1 MNLTFAYPWVIAL
14 GVPLIILACIW
25 HLRWRKATR
34 YQFALTSLFRSSK
47 FYAPISN
54 NTQRVVRFALRIL
67 ILVLLVLATARPQ
80 TPDERSKID
89 VEGISIM
96 LVIDASGSMD
106 TFDDLN
112 NQKPRLS
119 IAKEEAIKFINRRPN
134 DQIGLV
140 IFGADAA
147 SRCPLT
153 ADKKIIADSIRDT
166 KIGILNP
173 DGTVLSK
180 AIAMGV
186 NRLRTSPLT
195 SKIMVIL
202 TDGEPTPGKDIDPSI
217 PLELAKKTGVKLY
230 TIGIGSD
237 KGGYLK
243 HPFYG
248 LIQMPTP
255 LNKELLDRFARETG
269 GKFYVASK
277 QEELEKIYC
286 EIDALEKSE
295 HQTPTYAVYYEYYAI
310 PLLVAFILLLLEI
323 ILSLAG
329 GIVL

>member
-14 GVPLIILACIW
+14 SVPLIILACIW
-25 HLRWRKATR
+25 HIKWRKATL
-34 YQFALTSLFRSSK
+34 YQFTLTALFRASSS
-47 FYAPISN
+47 YTHTSS
-54 NTQRVVRFALRIL
+54 TMQRIARYTLRIT
-67 ILVLLVLATARPQ
+67 VLLLLVIATARPQ

-89 VEGISIM
+89 IEGISIM
-96 LVIDASGSMD
+96 LVVDASGSMD
-106 TFDDLN
+106 AFDDTHN
-112 NQKPRLS
+112 RKTRLS
-119 IAKEEAIKFINRRPN
+119 IAQEEAIKFINRRPN

-153 ADKKIIADSIRDT
+153 SDKKMVTESIRT
-166 KIGILNP
+166 LKIGILNP

-186 NRLRTSPLT
+186 NRLRTSPLS

-217 PLELAKKTGVKLY
+217 PLELAKKAHIKLY
-230 TIGIGSD
+230 TIGIGSEQ
-237 KGGYLK
+237 GGYLQ

-248 LIQMPTP
+248 LIQIPSP
-255 LNKELLDRFARETG
+255 LNKELLNRFAIETD
-269 GKFYVASK
+269 GKFFVASK

-286 EIDALEKSE
+286 EIDTLEKST
-295 HQTPTYAVYYEYYAI
+295 HQTPTYAVYYEYYVI
-310 PLLVAFILLLLEI
+310 PLLCAFILLLLEI
-323 ILSLAG
+323 IFSIVG
-329 GIVL
+329 GIIL

>member
-1 MNLTFAYPWVIAL
+1 M
-14 GVPLIILACIW
+14 
-25 HLRWRKATR
+25 
-34 YQFALTSLFRSSK
+34 
-47 FYAPISN
+47 
-54 NTQRVVRFALRIL
+54 
-67 ILVLLVLATARPQ
+67 LATARPQ

-89 VEGISIM
+89 IEGISIM

-106 TFDDLN
+106 SFDDLN
-112 NQKPRLS
+112 NQKTRLS

-153 ADKKIIADSIRDT
+153 ADKKIIADSICNT

-173 DGTVLSK
+173 DGTVLAR

-186 NRLRTSPLT
+186 NRLRTSPLA

-217 PLELAKKTGVKLY
+217 PLELAKKTNVKLY
-230 TIGIGSD
+230 TIGIGSEQ
-237 KGGYLK
+237 GGYLK

-248 LIQMPTP
+248 LIQIPTP
-255 LNKELLDRFARETG
+255 LNKELLERFARETG
-269 GKFYVASK
+269 GKFYSASK

-286 EIDALEKSE
+286 EIDSLEKSE
-295 HQTPTYAVYYEYYAI
+295 HQAPTYAIYYEYYAI
-310 PLLVAFILLLLEI
+310 PLLGAFILLLLEI
-323 ILSLAG
+323 ILSLTG
-329 GIVL
+329 GVVL